1 MKIYFI
7 ITAIV
12 LIVLSSCDRTY
23 IVSGKVINDV
33 DGQMITNAKIITSER
48 LTIYS
53 DSLGKFRLNLF
64 GPGSQSDKLEVLV
77 IKEGYETKYFDL
89 SKYEDVHN
97 ITLELKPYNT
107 PFITKYPLSFV
118 TTAYYVNLTIINLIV
133 FFTLCFILLKKVKY
147 RWLWIALI
155 LLVNLTLRVNYI
167 NGYIDVDF
175 FHFPFYFKHYSFFPF
190 TFKIPILFSTIAF
203 WSIYFIDRNRII
215 KN

>member
-1 MKIYFI
+1 M
-7 ITAIV
+7 
-12 LIVLSSCDRTY
+12 
-23 IVSGKVINDV
+23 INDV

-64 GPGSQSDKLEVLV
+64 GPGARSDKLEVLV

-89 SKYEDVHN
+89 SKYEDFHN
-97 ITLELKPYNT
+97 ITLGITPYNT
-107 PFITKYPLSFV
+107 PFITKYPPSFV
-118 TTAYYVNLTIINLIV
+118 APVYYVNLIIVNLIA
-133 FFTLCFILLKKVKY
+133 FFTLCFILFKKAKY

-155 LLVNLTLRVNYI
+155 LLVNFTLRVNYI

-175 FHFPFYFKHYSFFPF
+175 FHLPFYLKHYSFYPF
-190 TFKIPILFSTIAF
+190 TFKIPILFSTIVF
-203 WSIYFIDRNRII
+203 WSIYFINRNRII